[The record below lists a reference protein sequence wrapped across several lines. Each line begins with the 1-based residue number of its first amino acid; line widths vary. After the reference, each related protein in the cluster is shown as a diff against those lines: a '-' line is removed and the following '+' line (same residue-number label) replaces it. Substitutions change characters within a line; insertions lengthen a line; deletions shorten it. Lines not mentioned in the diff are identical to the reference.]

1 VNTIEEQ
8 ALPARRRRR
17 RYSEEFK
24 ARVVAACQVT
34 GVSVAAVALEHRL
47 NANLLRR
54 WLDQAEGRLP
64 KRLSGRAAEAES
76 APLPAFVPVAM
87 EAKDAHSTAI
97 HVEVRRGGQSISV
110 SWPVSEAAQCALWLR
125 EWLR

>member
-1 VNTIEEQ
+1 MNTIESES
-8 ALPARRRRR
+8 LPERRRRQ

-24 ARVVAACQVT
+24 AQVVTACQGI

-54 WLDQAEGRLP
+54 WIDQAEGRLP
-64 KRLSGRAAEAES
+64 KKPLGRPLATPAS
-76 APLPAFVPVAM
+76 LPAFVPLALGTPSP
-87 EAKDAHSTAI
+87 HSPEI
-97 HVEVRRGGQSISV
+97 RIEVRRGDQSITV
-110 SWPVSEAAQCALWLR
+110 SWPVSEATQCAAWLR